1 MNEFC
6 CDTSKKFALT
16 LYSVRWSIFKFA
28 LNIHPTVMNL
38 AQRGEK
44 RAAHCSS
51 FNFALEIHSTPLNL
65 KES

>member
-16 LYSVRWSIFKFA
+16 LYSVHWSIFKFA

-44 RAAHCSS
+44 KRALASKR
-51 FNFALEIHSTPLNL
+51 LEIYLATRVLLSLN
-65 KES
+65 